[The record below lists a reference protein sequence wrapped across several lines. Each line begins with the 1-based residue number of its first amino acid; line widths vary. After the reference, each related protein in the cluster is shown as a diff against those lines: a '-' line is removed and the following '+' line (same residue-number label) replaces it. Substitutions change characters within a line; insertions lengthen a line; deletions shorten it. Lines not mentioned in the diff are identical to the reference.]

1 MTDEQNIEQPVL
13 TPIAADSYRGLAELI
28 ALMVDPKAFA
38 AKLRSLQEYEAR
50 AAKMLAELS
59 TARAAHDGHVA
70 STSAEIKE
78 QMSALAQRRADVE
91 AREGRH
97 QMDVERH
104 QEAVAAFDRRVAR
117 YEDLGGGLVRDAGYP
132 TLREPAPRESVELV
146 HDADFPRIAPAG
158 ASISRSIP
166 RSRRAASEV

>member
-59 TARAAHDGHVA
+59 TARA
-70 STSAEIKE
+70 
-78 QMSALAQRRADVE
+78 R
-91 AREGRH
+91 
-97 QMDVERH
+97 
-104 QEAVAAFDRRVAR
+104 
-117 YEDLGGGLVRDAGYP
+117 
-132 TLREPAPRESVELV
+132 
-146 HDADFPRIAPAG
+146 
-158 ASISRSIP
+158 
-166 RSRRAASEV
+166 